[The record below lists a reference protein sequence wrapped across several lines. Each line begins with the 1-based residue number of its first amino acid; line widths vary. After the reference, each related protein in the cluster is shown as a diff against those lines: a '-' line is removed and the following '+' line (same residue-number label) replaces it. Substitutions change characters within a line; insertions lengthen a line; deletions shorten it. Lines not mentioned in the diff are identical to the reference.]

1 MIKSTVVP
9 FRWCAICVML
19 LSDNSAVCPSLKG
32 DAKMEKT
39 LGKRIAELRKEKGLK
54 QEVVAERL
62 AVSPQAVSKW
72 ENDQTCPD
80 ISVLPLLA
88 EILGVTV
95 DKLLTGKDPTPI
107 VQLASSEEKDFVLRM
122 EIVAADGS
130 VVRTNIPM
138 SIANQYLSSDA
149 CSIVLT
155 EAFQGQD
162 LDLKS
167 ILSLAQFGV
176 IGNLVEIQGSDGSTL
191 RIYVE

>member
-1 MIKSTVVP
+1 
-9 FRWCAICVML
+9 
-19 LSDNSAVCPSLKG
+19 
-32 DAKMEKT
+32 MEKS

-107 VQLASSEEKDFVLRM
+107 VQLASSEEKDLVLRM
-122 EIVAADGS
+122 EIVAVDGS

-162 LDLKS
+162 FDLKS
-167 ILSLAQFGV
+167 LLSLAQFGV
-176 IGNLVEIQGSDGSTL
+176 VGNLVEIQGADGSAL
-191 RIYVE
+191 RIYVD

>member
-1 MIKSTVVP
+1 
-9 FRWCAICVML
+9 
-19 LSDNSAVCPSLKG
+19 
-32 DAKMEKT
+32 MEKT
-39 LGKRIAELRKEKGLK
+39 LGKRIAELRKERGLK
-54 QEVVAERL
+54 QDALAEKL
-62 AVSPQAVSKW
+62 AISSQAVSKW

-95 DKLLTGKDPTPI
+95 DKLLTGKDPAPI
-107 VQLASSEEKDFVLRM
+107 VQLPPQEKKDLVLRM
-122 EIVAADGS
+122 EIAAVEGS
-130 VVRTNIPM
+130 VVRTNVPM

-176 IGNLVEIQGSDGSTL
+176 VGNLVEIQGSDGTSL
-191 RIYVE
+191 RKFVE

>member
-1 MIKSTVVP
+1 
-9 FRWCAICVML
+9 
-19 LSDNSAVCPSLKG
+19 
-32 DAKMEKT
+32 MEKT
-39 LGKRIAELRKEKGLK
+39 LGKRIAELRKERGLK
-54 QEVVAERL
+54 QDALAEKL
-62 AVSPQAVSKW
+62 AISSQAVSKW

-88 EILGVTV
+88 EILCVTV
-95 DKLLTGKDPTPI
+95 DKLLTGKDPAPI
-107 VQLASSEEKDFVLRM
+107 VQLDPLEKKDLVLRM
-122 EIVAADGS
+122 EIAAVDGS
-130 VVRTNIPM
+130 VVRTNVPM

-176 IGNLVEIQGSDGSTL
+176 VGNLVEIQGSDGTSL
-191 RIYVE
+191 RIFVE

>member
-1 MIKSTVVP
+1 
-9 FRWCAICVML
+9 
-19 LSDNSAVCPSLKG
+19 
-32 DAKMEKT
+32 MEKT
-39 LGKRIAELRKEKGLK
+39 LGKRIAELRKERGLK
-54 QEVVAERL
+54 QDALAEKL
-62 AVSPQAVSKW
+62 AISSQAVSKW

-95 DKLLTGKDPTPI
+95 DKLLTGKDPAPI
-107 VQLASSEEKDFVLRM
+107 VRLAPQEKKDLVLRM
-122 EIVAADGS
+122 EIAAVDGS
-130 VVRTNIPM
+130 VVRTNVPM
-138 SIANQYLSSDA
+138 STANQYLSSDA

-176 IGNLVEIQGSDGSTL
+176 VGNLVEIQGSDGTSL
-191 RIYVE
+191 RIFVE

>member
-1 MIKSTVVP
+1 
-9 FRWCAICVML
+9 
-19 LSDNSAVCPSLKG
+19 
-32 DAKMEKT
+32 MENT

-54 QEVVAERL
+54 QETVAESL

-72 ENDQTCPD
+72 ENDLTCPD

-88 EILGVTV
+88 EVLGVTV
-95 DKLLTGKDPTPI
+95 DKLLTGKEPEPI
-107 VQLASSEEKDFVLRM
+107 VQLAPTEEKDLVLRM
-122 EIVAADGS
+122 EIMASDGS
-130 VVRTNIPM
+130 LVRTNVPM

-167 ILSLAQFGV
+167 ILGLAQFGV
-176 IGNLVEIQGSDGSTL
+176 IGNLVEIQGADGSQL

>member
-1 MIKSTVVP
+1 
-9 FRWCAICVML
+9 
-19 LSDNSAVCPSLKG
+19 
-32 DAKMEKT
+32 MEKT

-54 QEVVAERL
+54 QEMLAEKL

-95 DKLLTGKDPTPI
+95 DELLTGKKPAPI
-107 VQLASSEEKDFVLRM
+107 VQVATSEKKDLVLRM
-122 EIVAADGS
+122 EIVGVDGS

-176 IGNLVEIQGSDGSTL
+176 VGNLVEIKGADGNAL
-191 RIYVE
+191 RIYVD

>member
-1 MIKSTVVP
+1 
-9 FRWCAICVML
+9 
-19 LSDNSAVCPSLKG
+19 
-32 DAKMEKT
+32 MEKT
-39 LGKRIAELRKEKGLK
+39 LGKRIAVLRKERGLK
-54 QEVVAERL
+54 QDALAEKL
-62 AVSPQAVSKW
+62 AISSQAVSKW
-72 ENDQTCPD
+72 ENDQTCLD

-95 DKLLTGKDPTPI
+95 DKLLTGKDPAPI
-107 VQLASSEEKDFVLRM
+107 VRLASQEEKDLVLRM
-122 EIVAADGS
+122 EITAVDGS
-130 VVRTNIPM
+130 VVRTNVPM

-176 IGNLVEIQGSDGSTL
+176 VGNLVEIQGSDGTSL
-191 RIYVE
+191 RIFVE

>member
-1 MIKSTVVP
+1 
-9 FRWCAICVML
+9 
-19 LSDNSAVCPSLKG
+19 
-32 DAKMEKT
+32 MEKT
-39 LGKRIAELRKEKGLK
+39 LGRRIADLRKEKGLK
-54 QEVVAERL
+54 QEMIAEKMG
-62 AVSPQAVSKW
+62 VSSQAVSKW

-95 DKLLTGKDPTPI
+95 DKLLTGKEPTPI
-107 VQLASSEEKDFVLRM
+107 VQLAPQEEKDLVLRM
-122 EIVAADGS
+122 EIAAVDGS

-138 SIANQYLSSDA
+138 SIASQYLSSDA

-167 ILSLAQFGV
+167 ILSLAQLGV
-176 IGNLVEIQGSDGSTL
+176 VGNLVEIQGADGSSL

>member
-1 MIKSTVVP
+1 
-9 FRWCAICVML
+9 
-19 LSDNSAVCPSLKG
+19 
-32 DAKMEKT
+32 MEKT
-39 LGKRIAELRKEKGLK
+39 LGKRIAELRKERGLK
-54 QEVVAERL
+54 QDALAEKL
-62 AVSPQAVSKW
+62 SISSQAVSKW

-95 DKLLTGKDPTPI
+95 DKLLTGKDPAPI
-107 VQLASSEEKDFVLRM
+107 VQLAPQEKKDLVLRM
-122 EIVAADGS
+122 EIAAVDGS
-130 VVRTNIPM
+130 VVRTNVPM

-162 LDLKS
+162 FDLKS

-176 IGNLVEIQGSDGSTL
+176 VGNLVEIQGADGTSL

>member
-1 MIKSTVVP
+1 
-9 FRWCAICVML
+9 
-19 LSDNSAVCPSLKG
+19 
-32 DAKMEKT
+32 MEKT
-39 LGKRIAELRKEKGLK
+39 LGKRIAELRKERGLK
-54 QEVVAERL
+54 QDALAEKL
-62 AVSPQAVSKW
+62 AISSQAVSKW

-88 EILGVTV
+88 EILCVTV
-95 DKLLTGKDPTPI
+95 DKLLTGKDPAPI
-107 VQLASSEEKDFVLRM
+107 VQLAPQEKKDLVLCM
-122 EIVAADGS
+122 EIAAVDGS
-130 VVRTNIPM
+130 VVRTNVPM

-176 IGNLVEIQGSDGSTL
+176 VGNLVEIQGSDDTSL
-191 RIYVE
+191 RIFVE

>member
-1 MIKSTVVP
+1 
-9 FRWCAICVML
+9 
-19 LSDNSAVCPSLKG
+19 
-32 DAKMEKT
+32 MEKT
-39 LGKRIAELRKEKGLK
+39 LGKRIAELRKERGLK
-54 QEVVAERL
+54 QDVLAEKL
-62 AVSPQAVSKW
+62 AISSQAVSKW

-95 DKLLTGKDPTPI
+95 DKLLTGKDPAPI
-107 VQLASSEEKDFVLRM
+107 VQLAPQEKKDLVLRM
-122 EIVAADGS
+122 EIAAVDGS
-130 VVRTNIPM
+130 VVRTNVPM

-176 IGNLVEIQGSDGSTL
+176 VGNLVEIQGSDGTSL
-191 RIYVE
+191 RIFVE

>member
-1 MIKSTVVP
+1 MKNRV
-9 FRWCAICVML
+9 
-19 LSDNSAVCPSLKG
+19 
-32 DAKMEKT
+32 EQ
-39 LGKRIAELRKEKGLK
+39 LRKEKGLK
-54 QEVVAERL
+54 QDALAEKL
-62 AVSPQAVSKW
+62 AISAQAVSKW

-88 EILGVTV
+88 ETLGVTV
-95 DKLLTGKDPTPI
+95 DKLLTGKESAPI
-107 VQLASSEEKDFVLRM
+107 VQLSSDEQKDFVLRM
-122 EIVAADGS
+122 EIVAVDGS

-149 CSIVLT
+149 CSIVFT

-167 ILSLAQFGV
+167 ILSLTQFGV
-176 IGNLVEIQGSDGSTL
+176 IGNLVEIQGADGSTL

>member
-1 MIKSTVVP
+1 
-9 FRWCAICVML
+9 
-19 LSDNSAVCPSLKG
+19 
-32 DAKMEKT
+32 MENT

-54 QEVVAERL
+54 QETVAEKL

-72 ENDQTCPD
+72 ENDLTCPD

-95 DKLLTGKDPTPI
+95 DKLLTGKEPEPI
-107 VQLASSEEKDFVLRM
+107 VQLAPTKEKDLVLRM
-122 EIVAADGS
+122 EITATDGS
-130 VVRTNIPM
+130 LVRTNIPI
-138 SIANQYLSSDA
+138 SIANQYLTSDD

-167 ILSLAQFGV
+167 ILNLAQFGV
-176 IGNLVEIQGSDGSTL
+176 IGNLVEIQGADGSQL

>member
-1 MIKSTVVP
+1 
-9 FRWCAICVML
+9 
-19 LSDNSAVCPSLKG
+19 
-32 DAKMEKT
+32 MEKT
-39 LGKRIAELRKEKGLK
+39 LGRRIADLRKEKGLK
-54 QEVVAERL
+54 QEVIAEKMG
-62 AVSPQAVSKW
+62 VSSQAVSKW

-95 DKLLTGKDPTPI
+95 DKLLTGKEPTPI
-107 VQLASSEEKDFVLRM
+107 VQLAPQEEKDLVLRM
-122 EIVAADGS
+122 EIAAVDGS

-138 SIANQYLSSDA
+138 SIASQYLSSDA

-176 IGNLVEIQGSDGSTL
+176 VGNLVEIQGADGSSL

>member
-1 MIKSTVVP
+1 
-9 FRWCAICVML
+9 
-19 LSDNSAVCPSLKG
+19 
-32 DAKMEKT
+32 MEKT
-39 LGKRIAELRKEKGLK
+39 LGKRIAELRKERGLK
-54 QEVVAERL
+54 QDALAEKL
-62 AVSPQAVSKW
+62 AISSQAVSKW

-95 DKLLTGKDPTPI
+95 DKLLTGKDSAPI
-107 VQLASSEEKDFVLRM
+107 VQLAPQEKKDLVLCM
-122 EIVAADGS
+122 EIAAVDGS
-130 VVRTNIPM
+130 VVRTNVPM

-176 IGNLVEIQGSDGSTL
+176 VGNLVEIQGSDGTSL
-191 RIYVE
+191 RIFVE

>member
-1 MIKSTVVP
+1 MKIQIADNIKKYRMARGFTQSDL
-9 FRWCAICVML
+9 AIL
-19 LSDNSAVCPSLKG
+19 LS
-32 DAKMEKT
+32 
-39 LGKRIAELRKEKGLK
+39 
-54 QEVVAERL
+54 
-62 AVSPQAVSKW
+62 VSTQAVSKW

-95 DKLLTGKDPTPI
+95 DELLTGKKPAPI
-107 VQLASSEEKDFVLRM
+107 VQVATSEEKDLVLRM
-122 EIVAADGS
+122 EIVGVDGS

-167 ILSLAQFGV
+167 ILGLAQFGV
-176 IGNLVEIQGSDGSTL
+176 IGNLVEIQGADGSAL
-191 RIYVE
+191 RIYVD

>member
-1 MIKSTVVP
+1 
-9 FRWCAICVML
+9 
-19 LSDNSAVCPSLKG
+19 
-32 DAKMEKT
+32 MEKS

-138 SIANQYLSSDA
+138 SIANQYFSSDA
-149 CSIVLT
+149 CSIVLS

>member
-1 MIKSTVVP
+1 
-9 FRWCAICVML
+9 
-19 LSDNSAVCPSLKG
+19 
-32 DAKMEKT
+32 MEKT
-39 LGKRIAELRKEKGLK
+39 LGKRIAELRKERGLK
-54 QEVVAERL
+54 QDALAEKL
-62 AVSPQAVSKW
+62 AISSQAVSKW

-88 EILGVTV
+88 EILCVTV
-95 DKLLTGKDPTPI
+95 DKLLTGKDPAPI
-107 VQLASSEEKDFVLRM
+107 VQLAPQEKKDLVLCM
-122 EIVAADGS
+122 EIAAVDGS
-130 VVRTNIPM
+130 VVRTNVPM

-176 IGNLVEIQGSDGSTL
+176 VGNLVEIQGSDGTSL
-191 RIYVE
+191 RIFVE

>member
-1 MIKSTVVP
+1 
-9 FRWCAICVML
+9 
-19 LSDNSAVCPSLKG
+19 
-32 DAKMEKT
+32 MEKT
-39 LGKRIAELRKEKGLK
+39 LGRRIADLRKEKGLK
-54 QEVVAERL
+54 QEMIAEKMG
-62 AVSPQAVSKW
+62 VSSQAVSKW

-95 DKLLTGKDPTPI
+95 DKLLTGKEPTPI
-107 VQLASSEEKDFVLRM
+107 VQLAPQEEKDLVLRM
-122 EIVAADGS
+122 EIAAVDGS

-138 SIANQYLSSDA
+138 SIASQYLSSDA

-176 IGNLVEIQGSDGSTL
+176 VGNLVEIQGADGSSL